1 MPQENINHTVVI
13 VIVGTVLRDNIR
25 TGGPKEAAK
34 RVLLVFTTLR
44 VVDLAVIRVQLVNIL
59 TKIIE
64 RVVRD
69 VPQVNTKIKMEK
81 QAVKTARLA
90 NIRILITNLV
100 AKAVL

>member
-1 MPQENINHTVVI
+1 MVI

-34 RVLLVFTTLR
+34 RVLRVFTTLR

-69 VPQVNTKIKMEK
+69 VPQVNTRIKMEK

-90 NIRILITNLV
+90 NIRMLITNLV